1 MPDFTTNQW
10 VVLALVLILGWL
22 LGLYMMSGGRK
33 WRRSFEQERAAR
45 IAADAECDRL
55 SARVVDLEG
64 ERDRRIALEQERDRN
79 LALAVASSTNPAVPL
94 DSGQRGT
101 GTAHAMGSMSG
112 TTSGQRDDLSL
123 IFGVGRGGEI
133 KLNELG
139 IYRYAQI
146 ISLSG
151 SDQAELEDR
160 MGIAPKTI
168 ENERW
173 QEQAA
178 MLRKG
183 QFDEHARMF
192 A

>member
-22 LGLYMMSGGRK
+22 LGLYTMSGGRK
-33 WRRSFEQERAAR
+33 WRRGFEQERTAR
-45 IAADAECDRL
+45 IAADAERDRL
-55 SARVVDLEG
+55 SARLADLEG
-64 ERDRRIALEQERDRN
+64 ERDRRIALEQERDRYVDRAAPDDRAAR
-79 LALAVASSTNPAVPL
+79 LDDDRRATNPAGV
-94 DSGQRGT
+94 GGT
-101 GTAHAMGSMSG
+101 MSG
-112 TTSGQRDDLSL
+112 ATSGQRDDLSL

-139 IYRYAQI
+139 IHRYAEI
-146 ISLSG
+146 IALSR
-151 SDQAELEDR
+151 SEQADLEDR
-160 MGIAPKTI
+160 MGIAPGTI
-168 ENERW
+168 DDERW